1 MKKRMAVRI
10 VACICAAFAWWGMLY
25 PELTLTPDTYVIL
38 DEDGAVHRERNVVEW
53 DFDNEFYR
61 ELLEA
66 DSDKIRF
73 KSKLLT
79 QIDALAEHLK

>member
-1 MKKRMAVRI
+1 MKKRMAFRI

-25 PELTLTPDTYVIL
+25 PELTLTPDTYEVL
-38 DEDGAVHRERNVVEW
+38 DEDGAVHREWNMVEW

-61 ELLEA
+61 ELLKT
-66 DSDKIRF
+66 DSDNIRF

-79 QIDALAEHLK
+79 KIDALAERLK